1 MASRSNLHS
10 CQDGLQWAALSD
22 VGKVRQNNEDAFAL
36 LPEHGLFIVS
46 DGMGGCR
53 AGETASKIVVE
64 ALPRMI
70 ERRLAAIQSERADVV
85 SLALRD
91 AIVDLSQQLR
101 RQSAG
106 NPDLAGMGATVALAC
121 MRKDRLFI
129 AHMGDSR
136 AYLYRGGKLDQL
148 TEDHS
153 VVGILLRG
161 GEITPEEVEV
171 HPARG
176 VLSRY
181 VGMEGMVY
189 PDTRAL
195 ELLAG
200 DRLLLCTD
208 GLTGMAPDS
217 RIAEI
222 LGACDDPQEA
232 CQALVEAAN
241 ASRGND
247 NVTALVVAFENITS
261 CEGAA

>member
-1 MASRSNLHS
+1 MSSKSKLCS
-10 CQDGLQWAALSD
+10 GPGGLRAAALSD

-36 LPEHGLFIVS
+36 MPERGLFIVS
-46 DGMGGCR
+46 DGMGGHQ

-70 ERRLAAIQSERADVV
+70 ERRLAAIRSERAEVV

-106 NPDLAGMGATVALAC
+106 RPDLAGMGATVVLASV
-121 MRKDRLFI
+121 RKDRLFI

-161 GEITPEEVEV
+161 GEITPEEAEV

-181 VGMEGMVY
+181 VGMEGVVY
-189 PDTRAL
+189 PDARAL
-195 ELLAG
+195 GFLAG

-222 LGACDDPQEA
+222 LGACDDPQAA

-241 ASRGND
+241 ASGGTD
-247 NVTALVVAFENITS
+247 NITALAVTFENIS
-261 CEGAA
+261 SRDGGA